1 MLSNQVFKIYIM
13 SNHSMKKFSLNIL
26 IKEIKKSNGQ
36 KRHHKR
42 DDHAKNE
49 MWIYLID
56 KKIGC
61 K

>member
-1 MLSNQVFKIYIM
+1 M